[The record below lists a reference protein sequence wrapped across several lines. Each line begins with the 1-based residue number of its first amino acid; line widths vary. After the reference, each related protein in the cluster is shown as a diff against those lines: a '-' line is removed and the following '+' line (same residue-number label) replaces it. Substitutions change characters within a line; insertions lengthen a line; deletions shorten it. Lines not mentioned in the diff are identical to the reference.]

1 MKKYLLDTNICIHY
15 LKSEFDIPQKIFDVG
30 AENCYISELTVME
43 LLYGAARGNEK
54 NRENN
59 MQNAYL
65 IENKIFK
72 DRVIPVRVAF
82 ERFAIEKAK
91 LKASGKFI
99 GEIDTLIA
107 ATALATEMTLVT
119 RNVKHFERIE
129 GLEIENWIDVG

>member
-15 LKSEFDIPQKIFDVG
+15 LKNEFDIPQKIFDAG

-43 LLYGAARGNEK
+43 LLYGAARGDEK

-59 MQNAYL
+59 MRNAYL
-65 IENKIFK
+65 IENKIFEN
-72 DRVIPVRVAF
+72 RIIPVRVAF

-91 LKASGKFI
+91 LKTTGKII

-107 ATALATEMTLVT
+107 ATALATEMILVT
-119 RNVKHFERIE
+119 RNVKHFDRIE
-129 GLEIENWIDVG
+129 GLQLENWIDG